1 MSGNRRISWTRS
13 SVLTLACGDDFTRS
27 GCFERNSVMAGC
39 FLGIVEGVRK
49 MKGDAMAVKADYCDG
64 SASSPST
71 NRGTKASLDSGP
83 QNRGIH
89 RKPEDDQIKPPA
101 HLSAIRGG

>member
-1 MSGNRRISWTRS
+1 MDQVIGFDFGLWGGFY
-13 SVLTLACGDDFTRS
+13 SVWVFGEEFCHGGLFSRHIGRH
-27 GCFERNSVMAGC
+27 
-39 FLGIVEGVRK
+39 RK
-49 MKGDAMAVKADYCDG
+49 RKGEAMAVKADYCDV